1 MTWIHV
7 NGRFINADHVTS
19 IRPTYGRFSAIIF
32 EIGYRGDKVFKQL
45 PDCAPAAEVINS
57 IVDQYNNGKQL
68 IDVDGIVWVHEAL
81 EMIGQKEK
89 E

>member
-32 EIGYRGDKVFKQL
+32 EIGYRGDKMFKQL
-45 PDCAPAAEVINS
+45 PDCATVEGKSVKAISEVLDLMEELEGMTNANRNS
-57 IVDQYNNGKQL
+57 
-68 IDVDGIVWVHEAL
+68 
-81 EMIGQKEK
+81 
-89 E
+89 

>member
-1 MTWIHV
+1 MAWIKVNNHIIHMEYINIIRPV
-7 NGRFINADHVTS
+7 NGES
-19 IRPTYGRFSAIIF
+19 SAIIF
-32 EIGYRGDKVFKQL
+32 EIGCRGDNVVKQL
-45 PDCAPAAEVINS
+45 PDCAPVEEVINS